1 MVVQV
6 LDQCDR
12 LISGAQIES
21 SNGRKTTTNEERIA
35 KVRFGS
41 VGVHSVTVV
50 ADNHMPNNFIVTMP
64 TDNGMSKTL
73 RLSDTVEFTGIT
85 FGSANLYPFYSIIC
99 SAAMV
104 TGWNSMIIKRDSGQN
119 GKLALRSKAIHDY
132 VKKIS
137 KTT

>member
-73 RLSDTVEFTGIT
+73 RLSDTVEFTSIT
-85 FGSANLYPFYSIIC
+85 FGSANLYPLLFNYMFS
-99 SAAMV
+99 SY
-104 TGWNSMIIKRDSGQN
+104 GYGLELNDYQEGQWT
-119 GKLALRSKAIHDY
+119 KWE
-132 VKKIS
+132 IS
-137 KTT
+137 TEEQGDP